1 MKVAKTKSDCWTIR
15 KIFQISWNIVVI
27 FKVILILRVSICSLM
42 LMFFQNFSF
51 QYICKGSSS
60 KHQTERVIPKPGLGD
75 VYSEVNKTFK
85 ILNQVKEK
93 LQSDDDRIVI

>member
-1 MKVAKTKSDCWTIR
+1 
-15 KIFQISWNIVVI
+15 
-27 FKVILILRVSICSLM
+27 M

-60 KHQTERVIPKPGLGD
+60 KHQTEKVIPKPGLGD

-85 ILNQVKEK
+85 ILNQV
-93 LQSDDDRIVI
+93 